1 MSKYHLMVDEVGGS
15 ALNNSRILLGR
26 KENALINRI
35 EADFSPDKSLQHKI
49 TRSLEEIYKMLEN
62 EPMALCEDTDRVID
76 TFDIV

>member
-62 EPMALCEDTDRVID
+62 EPMALCEDTGRVID